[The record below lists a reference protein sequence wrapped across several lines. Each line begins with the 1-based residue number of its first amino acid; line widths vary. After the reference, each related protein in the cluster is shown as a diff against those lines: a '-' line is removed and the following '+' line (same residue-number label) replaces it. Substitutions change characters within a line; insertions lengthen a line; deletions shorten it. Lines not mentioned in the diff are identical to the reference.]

1 METLS
6 VSKLEENYIYNGCMC
21 GIYGV
26 IFTFC
31 LYKNLSGITFPVI
44 VAATVAT
51 AFLFLKKM
59 GMTVK
64 KNFFIYAV
72 GMMLLGIS
80 TPLTMNGFF
89 HFFNWVGILLL
100 FMTGMIQQLNEDG
113 SWSFQKYMVSILM
126 LAGKTIVSVCDPF
139 IHGVRYRKM
148 RSKKESRYFKPIM
161 LGCVCAA
168 GLLLIV
174 LPLLVHSDQI
184 FAVFFGRFTE
194 WFRFGSELGMIVT
207 FLVGFILMYAF
218 LSGISGFH
226 IKEKENVKQMAVNS
240 VTGITFSGILAV
252 IYVFYSA
259 IQILFLFL
267 RFESGLPDSVTYS
280 QYAHSG
286 FWQLLA
292 VSIINFITVL
302 ICISIFEENRVL
314 KILLMI
320 ISGCTCIMTLS
331 AAYRMVLYV
340 RAYHLTF
347 LRVLVLWFLGVLLL
361 IMLGVMMSIVQKKFQ
376 LFKYIMVVVSVCYI
390 TLSFAKVDKL
400 TAQYNVSHWD
410 QITTVDMMHLIY
422 GSSQD
427 AAPVLAEAA
436 EKAEGEPDYWDA
448 QLTQYFQQIRDQEM
462 TLRTWN
468 YSKASAKQAAE
479 DYLR

>member
-6 VSKLEENYIYNGCMC
+6 VSKLEENYVYTGCMC

-44 VAATVAT
+44 VAATITT

-59 GMTVK
+59 GMTIK
-64 KNFFIYAV
+64 KNFFIYAA

-113 SWSFQKYMVSILM
+113 SWSFQKYAVSILM
-126 LAGKTIVSVCDPF
+126 LAGKTIVSICDPF

-148 RSKKESRYFKPIM
+148 RSKKESRYVKPIL
-161 LGCVCAA
+161 LGCLCAA
-168 GLLLIV
+168 ALLLIV
-174 LPLLVHSDQI
+174 LPLLVYSDQI

-194 WFRFGSELGMIVT
+194 WFRFGAEMGVIIT

-218 LSGISGFH
+218 LSGVSGLN
-226 IKEKENVKQMAVNS
+226 IKEKEIVNQMSVNS

-252 IYVFYSA
+252 IYVFYSV

-267 RFESGLPDSVTYS
+267 RFESGLPDDVTYS

-302 ICISIFEENRVL
+302 ICISIFEENRIL

-361 IMLGVMMSIVQKKFQ
+361 IMLGVMLSIIRKKFQ

-390 TLSFAKVDKL
+390 ALSFAKVDKL
-400 TAQYNVSHWD
+400 TAEYNVRHWD
-410 QITTVDMMHLIY
+410 QIMTVDMMQLIH

-436 EKAEGEPDYWDA
+436 EKAEGDRQYWEKH
-448 QLTQYFQQIRDQEM
+448 LTQYFERIQEQEM

-468 YSKASAKQAAE
+468 FSKASAKKAAE